1 MKVKLKNL
9 ECVNFYF
16 IACSIDNIA
25 RGTGLEAEIL
35 TRTLCVPVN
44 FNYNYFIHT
53 GQADARAS
61 AKGLYCTALI
71 LV

>member
-1 MKVKLKNL
+1 MRELL
-9 ECVNFYF
+9 GRWT
-16 IACSIDNIA
+16 IDNIA

-35 TRTLCVPVN
+35 TRTLRVPVN
-44 FNYNYFIHT
+44 FNYIHT